1 MADIDLNTEINAL
14 KRDLDRLQTDFG
26 KLAQDTGRATKEAT
40 AAAIAKLEDE
50 GKVLMERLRSA
61 GQQATE
67 KGGEAV
73 HAVQERIEERPMMA
87 ASTALGLGFIL
98 GILLS
103 RKS

>member
-26 KLAQDTGRATKEAT
+26 KLASDTGRATKEAT
-40 AAAIAKLEDE
+40 ATAIAKLEEE
-50 GKVLMERLRSA
+50 GQVLMERLRVA

-67 KGGEAV
+67 KGGEAA